1 MKLSH
6 WIWLKIMGQWGLEN
20 IHIVDLDG
28 TRDGKSGNGEV
39 IEEIIE
45 KSNLK
50 IQLGG
55 GIRSKE
61 NIKQW
66 FDTGINSFDYRELCY

>member
-1 MKLSH
+1 MVKNYGS
-6 WIWLKIMGQWGLEN
+6 MGVEN

-50 IQLGG
+50 G
-55 GIRSKE
+55 RSTITVT
-61 NIKQW
+61 N
-66 FDTGINSFDYRELCY
+66 DHTING